1 MTEITLQFNPEA
13 YRQFLHAMGAGG
25 LLGLLIG
32 AVIGVWCEHGDDI
45 KRWIRKR
52 L

>member
-1 MTEITLQFNPEA
+1 MTEITLQFNAEA
-13 YRQFLHAMGAGG
+13 YHAMGAGT

-32 AVIGVWCEHGDDI
+32 AVIGVWVTYGDDI
-45 KRWIRKR
+45 KRWIRRR